1 MKNII
6 NRQNLNNQGF
16 TLLEVIIAITILTIG
31 ILSLYSM
38 QVSSLQ
44 GNAKANVITQS
55 SNAVLD
61 KIEKLF
67 SKKFSDSDFSTGNH
81 SQTAV
86 PPINSINWTVTDWD
100 NDGISN
106 DGDTLIDEF
115 DERGVKSIQLTIQ
128 YTDNGTIKN
137 TTIHFLRTEIF

>member
-1 MKNII
+1 M
-6 NRQNLNNQGF
+6 QNPSDQGF
-16 TLLEVIIAITILTIG
+16 TLLEIIIAIAVLTIG

-61 KIEKLF
+61 TIEKLF
-67 SKKFSDSDFSTGNH
+67 GKKFSDSDFSTGNH
-81 SQTAV
+81 SRTTV

-115 DERGVKSIQLTIQ
+115 DERGVKSIRLTIQ

-137 TTIHFLRTEIF
+137 STIHFLRTEIF